1 MVDTREK
8 ENLFYRRFVL
18 REISTRRF
26 WFLLFVSIYG
36 ILICSLWKTVRSV
49 LRWQSGLQEQPS
61 VGWPALYASVLL
73 GAVFGALAMVAMLA
87 ATVPAMLIT
96 WITILVLLTFA
107 GKPRD
112 LLVLEG
118 KRITKDIGSFAC
130 KIMLR
135 EGNLIAVACA
145 LLSFFLLIHRQ
156 D

>member
-1 MVDTREK
+1 MVDTG
-8 ENLFYRRFVL
+8 ENLLYRRFVL
-18 REISTRRF
+18 RVISTRRF

-49 LRWQSGLQEQPS
+49 LRWQSGVPS

-73 GAVFGALAMVAMLA
+73 GAVFGVLAMVAMLA
-87 ATVPAMLIT
+87 ATLPAMLIT

-145 LLSFFLLIHRQ
+145 LLSFFLLIHRE